1 MQRNRLEYIIPLNQF
16 YLCFLFRLT
25 SGVMAVAVAIV
36 VVVDVMVIGDSDA
49 RCSDS
54 VKLGVR
60 LTRMSA

>member
-1 MQRNRLEYIIPLNQF
+1 
-16 YLCFLFRLT
+16 
-25 SGVMAVAVAIV
+25 MAVAVAIV